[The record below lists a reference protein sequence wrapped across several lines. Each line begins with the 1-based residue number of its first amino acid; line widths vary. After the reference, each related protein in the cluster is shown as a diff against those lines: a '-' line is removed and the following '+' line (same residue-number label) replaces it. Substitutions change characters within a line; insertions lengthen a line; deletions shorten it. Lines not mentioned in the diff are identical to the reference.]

1 MGAGCLL
8 KLFVTV
14 RILGSGHVID
24 SLVGMLLFHEVVD
37 EVPEQDGLTRSV
49 GVVDSNLIMKVESFN

>member
-1 MGAGCLL
+1 MRKFPGEKVFGEKFALYRQGNYLL
-8 KLFVTV
+8 SITV

-37 EVPEQDGLTRSV
+37 EVP
-49 GVVDSNLIMKVESFN
+49 